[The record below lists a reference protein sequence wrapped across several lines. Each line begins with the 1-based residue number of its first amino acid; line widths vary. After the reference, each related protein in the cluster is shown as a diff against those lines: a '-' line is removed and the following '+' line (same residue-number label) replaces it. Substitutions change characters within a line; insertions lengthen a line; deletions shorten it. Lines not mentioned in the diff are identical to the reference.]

1 MKKTALAIILIG
13 QLFMSGCGGG
23 NAASVSGSSGGSA
36 SAASCTDAPTLGQAT
51 FGSGCFK

>member
-13 QLFMSGCGGG
+13 QLLLSGCGGG
-23 NAASVSGSSGGSA
+23 SAAPASSSSGGSA